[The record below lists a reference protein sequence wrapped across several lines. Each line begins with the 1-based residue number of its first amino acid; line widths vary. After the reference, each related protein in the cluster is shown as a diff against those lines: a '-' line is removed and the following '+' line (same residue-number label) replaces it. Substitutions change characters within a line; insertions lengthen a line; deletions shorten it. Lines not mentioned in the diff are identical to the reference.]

1 MTILYTGIGCNDNGI
16 HTEQEFLDIM
26 RREFMNKNWD
36 VELRNNS
43 TALHYQL
50 EFENFNLPEDFK
62 IFTLYDWLEYSGAEI
77 LLSE

>member
-16 HTEQEFLDIM
+16 HSEQEFLDIM

-43 TALHYQL
+43 TNLHYQL
-50 EFENFNLPEDFK
+50 EFENFNLPDDFK

-77 LLSE
+77 VLSE